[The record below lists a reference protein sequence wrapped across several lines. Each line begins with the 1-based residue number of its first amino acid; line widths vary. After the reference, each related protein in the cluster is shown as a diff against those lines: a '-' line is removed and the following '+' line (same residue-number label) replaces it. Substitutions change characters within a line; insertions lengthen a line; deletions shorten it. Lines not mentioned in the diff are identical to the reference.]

1 MEWQE
6 ASDALS
12 PKLHDGSVHAS
23 LWLFKCVCVCFT
35 HVLHIHVVNV
45 LLINEGHPLQSSRRE
60 DFGERVTD

>member
-23 LWLFKCVCVCFT
+23 LWLFKCVCVYVSHIF
-35 HVLHIHVVNV
+35 LHTCCECSFN
-45 LLINEGHPLQSSRRE
+45 
-60 DFGERVTD
+60 